1 MKKLP
6 ILFSLILV
14 VLISCSKK
22 EGFITS
28 PDAQISVSVDTVFF
42 DTVFTSSGSIT
53 QTLKIFNN
61 NDRKL
66 KLSEVELMGGASS
79 PFRIN
84 VGGIEGPLVN
94 DTDIEAN
101 DSTYVFITVSIDP
114 TSDKNPFV
122 VRDSLRVSYNGNNTF
137 VQLNA
142 YGQNARYLKGEVI
155 STSTTWDATLP
166 YVILDGILVAEGVTL
181 TIEKGTRIHM
191 HADAP
196 FLVDGTLVTNGT
208 KTDSV
213 TFQGDRLDND
223 YKDLPASWPG
233 IYFRNSSTSNS
244 LRYTIIKNGYQGVIA
259 GQANGS
265 FPKLSLNECTIDN
278 IYDAALT
285 GINSS
290 IRALNCLIT
299 NSGLNVLLVNGGN
312 YEISHCTVASYSN
325 VFIPHKRPVLV
336 ISNWDSTNQVNT
348 YDLQATLTNNI
359 FWGDQGNVE
368 NEVVVFRRGPN
379 PFSVTLENCLYKAA
393 TPPNHVNSVN
403 NLVNQPPLFDTIDE
417 NGKFYDFRISKGR
430 SPAIDKGKPLGVPT
444 DLDGLPRGI
453 PPDIGCYE
461 KQ

>member
-1 MKKLP
+1 
-6 ILFSLILV
+6 
-14 VLISCSKK
+14 
-22 EGFITS
+22 
-28 PDAQISVSVDTVFF
+28 
-42 DTVFTSSGSIT
+42 
-53 QTLKIFNN
+53 
-61 NDRKL
+61 
-66 KLSEVELMGGASS
+66 
-79 PFRIN
+79 
-84 VGGIEGPLVN
+84 
-94 DTDIEAN
+94 
-101 DSTYVFITVSIDP
+101 
-114 TSDKNPFV
+114 
-122 VRDSLRVSYNGNNTF
+122 
-137 VQLNA
+137 
-142 YGQNARYLKGEVI
+142 
-155 STSTTWDATLP
+155 
-166 YVILDGILVAEGVTL
+166 
-181 TIEKGTRIHM
+181 M

-403 NLVNQPPLFDTIDE
+403 NLVNQPPLFDTIDD